1 MPPCENIIELQDYIP
16 TVRAQIEVGGRKR
29 KNKKSK
35 KSKKPKSAKKT
46 LTNRTQKYKWYKL
59 LKKDTL

>member
-1 MPPCENIIELQDYIP
+1 MHPCERIIELQDYIP
-16 TVRAQIEVGGRKR
+16 ELRAQIEVGGRKR

-35 KSKKPKSAKKT
+35 KYKKQKKT